1 MNLPVWAVSGIML
14 KRHAGYPQTCGKI
27 AGFFHDFNM
36 VIHIQKAIIFWLFGT
51 YPLFPPLYG
60 SYC

>member
-1 MNLPVWAVSGIML
+1 ML